1 MERLFNQFVI
11 LIALAIFIVNSQS
24 CHKNSDKT
32 IELSS
37 DMEKITWNDSIQY
50 KCNPFKKNVRYV
62 AYVKPEAM
70 TQTMP
75 QYIYYIKNYPEVGF
89 IFIFS
94 SNEKKTIKKKLIN
107 LEFPIPAFI
116 EADNKFRKYGFIAF
130 IVNKNNEVVSTT
142 NPSLPDFEETLKE
155 AIKNSRN

>member
-1 MERLFNQFVI
+1 
-11 LIALAIFIVNSQS
+11 
-24 CHKNSDKT
+24 
-32 IELSS
+32 
-37 DMEKITWNDSIQY
+37 MEKITWNDSIQY

-62 AYVKPEAM
+62 VYVKPEAM

-94 SNEKKTIKKKLIN
+94 SNEKKTTINSSEKKTIKKKLKN
-107 LEFPIPAFI
+107 LEFPIPVFI

-130 IVNKNNEVVSTT
+130 IMNKNNEVVSAT
-142 NPSLPDFEETLKE
+142 NPSLPDFEETFKE
-155 AIKNSRN
+155 ALKNSRN